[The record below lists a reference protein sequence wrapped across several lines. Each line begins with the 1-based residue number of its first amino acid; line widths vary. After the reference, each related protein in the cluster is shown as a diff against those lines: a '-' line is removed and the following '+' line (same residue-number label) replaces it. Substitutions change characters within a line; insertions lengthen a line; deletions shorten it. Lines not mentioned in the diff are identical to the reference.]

1 MVDQDRVDFNDLDTE
16 DKLVLKDKYE
26 MELGSL
32 VILTNNLAAVHPNQ
46 EEVSDNDFETSETKN
61 TNFSKVKLSSTS
73 ERIPKQTK
81 MLRGPSAWAG
91 DDDLKER
98 TATLEQYTLNLFH
111 K

>member
-1 MVDQDRVDFNDLDTE
+1 MLQSRPASSGRHVLLHQDPRPLSLLGPLAALRDQGGAAPALQVVVDQDRVVVNDLDIE

-61 TNFSKVKLSSTS
+61 TNFSKVS
-73 ERIPKQTK
+73 
-81 MLRGPSAWAG
+81 
-91 DDDLKER
+91 
-98 TATLEQYTLNLFH
+98 
-111 K
+111 

>member
-1 MVDQDRVDFNDLDTE
+1 MLQSRPASSGRHVLLHQDPRPLSLLGPLAALRDQGGAASALQVVVDQDRVVVNDLDIE

-61 TNFSKVKLSSTS
+61 TNFSKVS
-73 ERIPKQTK
+73 
-81 MLRGPSAWAG
+81 
-91 DDDLKER
+91 
-98 TATLEQYTLNLFH
+98 
-111 K
+111 